1 MTDAERAKA
10 DCYADGDRD
19 LMVWSQKI
27 RASMLRP
34 LLKLLARL
42 GVTADVVTLVSL
54 VLGLAFCPVY
64 FFSKPLALAL
74 LVLHVCADGL
84 DGPMARFT
92 ATASR
97 KGSFTDTMS
106 DQLVVVAT
114 TITLMYAR
122 TIGATAGGTYI
133 FLYTVVVLFAMV
145 RNVLA
150 IPYSW
155 LVRPRFAVYAWMI
168 VETYCWPG
176 SIDYVLWSFNAL
188 LAVKLLT
195 GFIRIRQRI

>member
-1 MTDAERAKA
+1 
-10 DCYADGDRD
+10 
-19 LMVWSQKI
+19 
-27 RASMLRP
+27 
-34 LLKLLARL
+34 
-42 GVTADVVTLVSL
+42 
-54 VLGLAFCPVY
+54 
-64 FFSKPLALAL
+64 
-74 LVLHVCADGL
+74 
-84 DGPMARFT
+84 
-92 ATASR
+92 
-97 KGSFTDTMS
+97 MS
-106 DQLVVVAT
+106 VQLVVVAT

-122 TIGATAGGTYI
+122 TIGVTAGGAYI

-176 SIDYVLWSFNAL
+176 SIDYVLWSFNVL